1 MAAGPTK
8 ADRIETLGSIPIFS
22 DLSARSL
29 EKLRKVAGEFEMP
42 AGQVLIQ
49 PRTQG
54 SGLYIVEEG
63 TVVVERKGQKIE
75 LGPGQYFGELALL
88 TEHTHT
94 ARVRAKTPVRCL
106 TINRFDFRKLLE
118 DEPKIAIAMLQSLA
132 ARFANSLEHETR
144 QT

>member
-8 ADRIETLGSIPIFS
+8 TERMQRLGSIPIFAG
-22 DLSARSL
+22 LPARSL
-29 EKLRKVAGEFEMP
+29 EKIRQVAGEVDVP
-42 AGQVLIQ
+42 AGLVLIQ

-88 TEHTHT
+88 AEHTHT

-106 TINRFDFRKLLE
+106 TINRFDFRRLLKE
-118 DEPKIAIAMLQSLA
+118 EPKMAIAMLESLA
-132 ARFANSLEHETR
+132 ARFASSLE
-144 QT
+144 

>member
-8 ADRIETLGSIPIFS
+8 AERIDTLGSIPIFAG
-22 DLSARSL
+22 LPARSL
-29 EKLRKVAGEFEMP
+29 DKIRKVSGEIEVP
-42 AGQVLIQ
+42 PGQVLIQ

-63 TVVVERKGQKIE
+63 TVVVERRGNKIE

-88 TEHTHT
+88 AEHTHT
-94 ARVRAKTPVRCL
+94 ARVRAQTPVRCL

-118 DEPKIAIAMLQSLA
+118 EEPKIAIAMLESLA
-132 ARFANSLEHETR
+132 GRFAHAMD
-144 QT
+144 